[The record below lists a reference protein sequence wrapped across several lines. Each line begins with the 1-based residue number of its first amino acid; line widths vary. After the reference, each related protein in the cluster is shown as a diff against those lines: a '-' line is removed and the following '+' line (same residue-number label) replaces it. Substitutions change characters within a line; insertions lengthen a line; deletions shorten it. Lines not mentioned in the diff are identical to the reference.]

1 MNDDAARNY
10 GTTRRIFLKR
20 MAYVPPTIL
29 TMSAI
34 ASVASAASGGAPV
47 FGGGPEKEPSG
58 MNWGWE

>member
-34 ASVASAASGGAPV
+34 ASVASAASGGLPDPIIS
-47 FGGGPEKEPSG
+47 GGPTKG
-58 MNWGWE
+58 GNRGW